1 MRKMDGTYTG
11 VVDRIEDGEIAV
23 ILLEENEQ
31 VIEQVDVPVGRLPE
45 PAQTDG
51 GVLSVMLEDGDIV
64 SMEYRPDATR
74 DRRESAQEKLD
85 RLSEKL
91 SDREE

>member
-1 MRKMDGTYTG
+1 MDGTYTG
-11 VVDRIEDGEIAV
+11 VVDRIEDGKIAV
-23 ILLEENEQ
+23 VLLEEGEQ
-31 VIEQVDVPVGRLPE
+31 VIEQIDVPADRLPE

-51 GVLSVMLEDGDIV
+51 GVLSVTLEEGEVV
-64 SMEYRPDATR
+64 SMEYRADATR

-91 SDREE
+91 SDREK

>member
-1 MRKMDGTYTG
+1 MDGTYTG
-11 VVDRIEDGEIAV
+11 VVDRIEDGEIGV
-23 ILLEENEQ
+23 ILLEEDEE
-31 VIEQVDVPVGRLPE
+31 VIEQVDVPADRLPE

-51 GVLSVMLEDGDIV
+51 GVLSVTLENDEV
-64 SMEYRPDATR
+64 VAMEYRPDATR
-74 DRRESAQEKLD
+74 DRRESAREKLN

>member
-1 MRKMDGTYTG
+1 MDGTYTG

-51 GVLSVMLEDGDIV
+51 GVLSVTLGDGDIV

>member
-1 MRKMDGTYTG
+1 MRTMDGTYTG

-23 ILLEENEQ
+23 ILLEENGQ

>member
-1 MRKMDGTYTG
+1 MSTMDGTYTG

-23 ILLEENEQ
+23 ILLEEDEQ
-31 VIEQVDVPVGRLPE
+31 VIKQVDVPVDQLPE

-51 GVLSVMLEDGDIV
+51 GVLSVTLETDEVV

-74 DRRESAQEKLD
+74 ERRESIREKLD
-85 RLSEKL
+85 RLSERL

>member
-1 MRKMDGTYTG
+1 MDGTYTG
-11 VVDRIEDGEIAV
+11 VVDRIEDGEIAI
-23 ILLEENEQ
+23 ILLEENGQ
-31 VIEQVDVPVGRLPE
+31 VIEQVDVPVARLPE

-51 GVLSVMLEDGDIV
+51 GVLSVTLEDGDIV

>member
-1 MRKMDGTYTG
+1 MDGTYTG

-31 VIEQVDVPVGRLPE
+31 VIEQVDVPVARLPE

-51 GVLSVMLEDGDIV
+51 GVLSVTLEDGEITSV
-64 SMEYRPDATR
+64 EYRLDATR
-74 DRRESAQEKLD
+74 ERRESAQEKLD
-85 RLSEKL
+85 RLSKKL
-91 SDREE
+91 SDCEE

>member
-1 MRKMDGTYTG
+1 MDGTYTG
-11 VVDRIEDGEIAV
+11 VIDRIEDGGIAV

-31 VIEQVDVPVGRLPE
+31 VIEQVDVPADRLPE

-51 GVLSVMLEDGDIV
+51 GVLSVTFEEGEIT
-64 SMEYRPDATR
+64 SIEYRPDATR
-74 DRRESAQEKLD
+74 DRRESAQAKLD

>member
-1 MRKMDGTYTG
+1 MDGTYTG

-23 ILLEENEQ
+23 ILLEEDEQ
-31 VIEQVDVPVGRLPE
+31 VIEQVNVPVDQLPE
-45 PAQTDG
+45 PAQTGG
-51 GVLSVMLEDGDIV
+51 GVLSVTIEDGEVV

>member
-1 MRKMDGTYTG
+1 MDGTYTG

-23 ILLEENEQ
+23 ILLEENGQ

-51 GVLSVMLEDGDIV
+51 GVLSVMLEDGEIT
-64 SMEYRPDATR
+64 SMEYRPDATC

>member
-1 MRKMDGTYTG
+1 MEGTYTA
-11 VVDRIEDGEIAV
+11 VVDRIEDGDIAV
-23 ILLEENEQ
+23 ILLEEDGE
-31 VIEQVDVPVGRLPE
+31 VIEQLDIAADRLPE

-51 GVLSVMLEDGDIV
+51 GVLSVTLEAGEIV
-64 SMEYRPDATR
+64 SMEYQPEVTR

-85 RLSEKL
+85 RLSERL

>member
-1 MRKMDGTYTG
+1 MDGTYTG

-23 ILLEENEQ
+23 ILLEENGQ
-31 VIEQVDVPVGRLPE
+31 VIEQVDVPVARLPE

-51 GVLSVMLEDGDIV
+51 GVLSVVLENGEIT
-64 SMEYRPDATR
+64 SMEYRSDATR

>member
-1 MRKMDGTYTG
+1 MDGTYTG

-51 GVLSVMLEDGDIV
+51 GVLSVMLEDGEIT

>member
-1 MRKMDGTYTG
+1 MDGTYTG

-23 ILLEENEQ
+23 ILLEENGQ

-51 GVLSVMLEDGDIV
+51 GVLSVMLEDGDIT